1 MSQRIERLPLNR
13 VAVTSFVV
21 CLAVGAVI
29 SALLRNDAPVIALAL
44 IGGPLRRSARTRF
57 LSYGAGS

>member
-29 SALLRNDAPVIALAL
+29 SALFRNDAPVIALAL
-44 IGGPLRRSARTRF
+44 IGIYLLFAVKVVQP
-57 LSYGAGS
+57 